1 MDCYL
6 VIKHETEQIISCGN
20 RVDGEEIYVPQDCE
34 QVIIGEDELYSAREY
49 CKYNKI
55 TGEFYEQRGM
65 PAPTVEELNR
75 AANLLNQ
82 AEILANQRQQDKVMA
97 AILLE
102 QVGGK
107 ANV

>member
-34 QVIIGEDELYSAREY
+34 QVIIGEY

-82 AEILANQRQQDKVMA
+82 AEILANQRQQDKVIA
-97 AILLE
+97 TILLE
-102 QVGGK
+102 QVGGEV
-107 ANV
+107 NV

>member
-6 VIKHETEQIISCGN
+6 VIKRETEQIVSCGN

-65 PAPTVEELNR
+65 PAPAEQYQATT
-75 AANLLNQ
+75 LLNQ

-102 QVGGK
+102 QVGGE